1 MTPILELTGTYSRRS
16 RSKCTYLCSRLARI
30 VRCRAA
36 VSKIDVHSDE
46 MDPDGCTGKSN
57 KDEHDQKKLM
67 YSGGNAGKDFY
78 VLGEEIGVRELASIA
93 LAPLIMLSFASI
105 HVH

>member
-36 VSKIDVHSDE
+36 VSKIDVHSDG

-57 KDEHDQKKLM
+57 KDEHGKK
-67 YSGGNAGKDFY
+67 KKCIP
-78 VLGEEIGVRELASIA
+78 VV
-93 LAPLIMLSFASI
+93 MLERIFMFW
-105 HVH
+105 VKK

>member
-1 MTPILELTGTYSRRS
+1 MFIAMEWIPTGALAKAIKTSMT
-16 RSKCTYLCSRLARI
+16 K
-30 VRCRAA
+30 
-36 VSKIDVHSDE
+36 
-46 MDPDGCTGKSN
+46 
-57 KDEHDQKKLM
+57 KKLM